1 MITDQHRLTP
11 LVEHLA
17 EFYHQSGTFALRVIP
32 LLPDRDAHA
41 DRIADED
48 GFDESQPV
56 VAVRESVGI
65 HNPCRHPDGHTE
77 NQRAVSNPLPWEKII
92 VAEKLGEP
100 ALALVEPLSV
110 GFHAVDRGRVTEADT
125 VLVFGCGMIGLGAI
139 ASAALERGARVIAI
153 DISDPKLAL
162 ARMCGAHHVI
172 NSRNVPPDA
181 AVLDL
186 TGGEG
191 PDAAIEA
198 VGMPETFNAAV
209 QLTASAGR
217 VVYIGYAKDPV
228 CYDTKQFITKELD
241 ILGSRNAN
249 RADFIRAV
257 RLLESGRYPA
267 EQTVSV
273 TVPFGRAAAALA
285 EWSRNPGAATK
296 IHVTF

>member
-1 MITDQHRLTP
+1 MI
-11 LVEHLA
+11 
-17 EFYHQSGTFALRVIP
+17 
-32 LLPDRDAHA
+32 
-41 DRIADED
+41 
-48 GFDESQPV
+48 
-56 VAVRESVGI
+56 
-65 HNPCRHPDGHTE
+65 
-77 NQRAVSNPLPWEKII
+77 
-92 VAEKLGEP
+92 
-100 ALALVEPLSV
+100 
-110 GFHAVDRGRVTEADT
+110 
-125 VLVFGCGMIGLGAI
+125 
-139 ASAALERGARVIAI
+139 
-153 DISDPKLAL
+153 
-162 ARMCGAHHVI
+162 
-172 NSRNVPPDA
+172 PPDA